1 MRPLSSSIVIACLL
15 PLLAG
20 AQGLIPATGEFRV
33 NQNVPSDQYQP
44 QIAVGPSD
52 DYIVVWKSNL
62 QDDNTA
68 SIYFRRYNSA
78 HIAIST
84 ELLVATGSNYQEDYV
99 VKAFYWSAGRFI
111 IAWNTSNGLF
121 MRVLEADNTLGAVVD
136 LEGGQHWDL
145 ALRNNTLAL
154 LYGTGTAQLYVRG
167 YDLGTNAFLGPAV
180 LATENAADDYEMPNI
195 RYKSDGSLVAIYA
208 RAYPS
213 RIYRKT
219 FDSDFLAQINE
230 TIVHDAP
237 GISLSCID
245 VSTNASDEILIS
257 TKWGVNGTDVYTA
270 WLLDANGNI
279 LLDELGVYSCA
290 YAYYTAECALY
301 DNGDF
306 VIVMGNWLS
315 LNDTEHYNVRGIYFH
330 NYGQQSTGVVVMN
343 TTLPQEQVYPAVEKR
358 SDGGFVVVWQGNG
371 FQGDTQGINA
381 RAYAGATFPGLQ
393 ATSTAT
399 VVVDETGTT
408 GTLGLRLGTQP
419 IADVVVD
426 LSVSDAT
433 EASIDVPQITFT
445 AGNWDQP
452 QTLTVTGLDDVIDDG
467 DIDLSVVAS
476 MNVLT
481 ADPLYAAMGP
491 EYFAVLNLDDDATF
505 TMPLAQTFCRDIG
518 MSGVNVLI
526 NNLGSPI
533 IGVQATS
540 SDQGIVHDAD
550 IAVTPV
556 NSITY
561 AVSITGL
568 EDNAPGT
575 CLIQVSA
582 TDGLF
587 DYTDA
592 FTVTT
597 LGEVPVIL
605 QNGGDLASST
615 TGVSYQWF
623 VDGGFIPAATAQT
636 WTPQQN
642 GDYTVLV
649 VDADGCYNT
658 SAPFTY
664 VSTGNA
670 NGAIAAEDIHLYPM
684 PVIAGAGLSIT
695 GLRST
700 DVAAV
705 HAVDGRICAASWE
718 GTGTNTLLRTGSL
731 APGSYVLR
739 AKDGRAWRFA
749 VK

>member
-1 MRPLSSSIVIACLL
+1 MKVISWTN
-15 PLLAG
+15 G
-20 AQGLIPATGEFRV
+20 
-33 NQNVPSDQYQP
+33 
-44 QIAVGPSD
+44 
-52 DYIVVWKSNL
+52 K
-62 QDDNTA
+62 
-68 SIYFRRYNSA
+68 
-78 HIAIST
+78 
-84 ELLVATGSNYQEDYV
+84 
-99 VKAFYWSAGRFI
+99 FI
-111 IAWNTSNGLF
+111 IAWNACSDVN
-121 MRVLEADNTLGAVVD
+121 MRVLETDNTLGATVPLV
-136 LEGGQHWDL
+136 GSGVWDI
-145 ALRNNTLAL
+145 AVRGNTLAI
-154 LYGTGTAQLYVRG
+154 LYGSGTAELYLRG
-167 YDLGTNAFLGPAV
+167 YDMGTNNFMGPAV

-230 TIVHDAP
+230 TIVHEQNS
-237 GISLSCID
+237 SLNCID
-245 VSTNASDEILIS
+245 VSINASDEILIS
-257 TKWGVNGTDVYTA
+257 TKWGVNGTDVYKA
-270 WLLDANGNI
+270 WLLDANGVAI
-279 LLDELGVYSCA
+279 LDQVGVYSCA

-358 SDGGFVVVWQGNG
+358 SDGGFVVVWEGNG

-399 VVVDETGTT
+399 VVVDETGTS

-426 LSVSDAT
+426 LTVNDAT
-433 EASIDVPQITFT
+433 EASIDVPQMTFT
-445 AGNWDQP
+445 ATNWDQP
-452 QTLTVTGLDDVIDDG
+452 QTLTVTGLDDAADDG
-467 DIDLSVVAS
+467 DINLNVVAT
-476 MNVLT
+476 MNVIT
-481 ADPLYAAMGP
+481 ADPLYAAMSP
-491 EYFAVLNLDDDATF
+491 ENFAVLNLDDDATF

-518 MSGVNVLI
+518 MTGVNVLI
-526 NNLGSPI
+526 NNAGSPI
-533 IGVQATS
+533 TGVQATS

-550 IAVTPV
+550 IAVTQV
-556 NSITY
+556 NSTTW

-568 EDNAPGT
+568 EDNGPGT
-575 CLIQVSA
+575 CQIQVSA

-587 DYTDA
+587 DYADA

-615 TGVSYQWF
+615 SGVAYQWF

-636 WTPQQN
+636 WSPQQN

-658 SAPFTY
+658 SAPFPY
-664 VSTGNA
+664 ISTGSM
-670 NGAIAAEDIHLYPM
+670 GGLTAADDIRLYPV
-684 PVIAGAGLSIT
+684 PVPAGAGLTIT
-695 GLRST
+695 GLRCA

-705 HAVDGRICAASWE
+705 LAADGRICAARWE
-718 GTGTNTLLRTGSL
+718 SAGNNTLLRTGSL
-731 APGSYVLR
+731 ASGTYVLR
-739 AKDGRAWRFA
+739 AKDGRAWRFPSSRA
-749 VK
+749 ER